1 MKGNLFALATAV
13 AWASAVVLFRKS
25 GEHLSPFRLNA
36 LKSVLSLLLVLATL
50 KVAGVPVF
58 PTAPFSHLALLLASG
73 LVGIAVAD
81 TLFFQSLALLGAA
94 RSAIVSC
101 LYAPFIVAASMLFLG
116 ERPAARVLWGGLFV
130 VSAVFLTQVP
140 EIRLEL
146 PATVLRR
153 GVLLGAASMAST
165 AVAIVAVKPLLP
177 NYPVLWATG
186 VRLLGGVLGLALPP
200 LLHAPS
206 RSVLGAFV
214 PQRAWWLAIPA
225 AVLGTYLALLLWV
238 AGFKY
243 GAASSAAIL
252 NQTSTLFTVMLSAL
266 FLRERFTKWHGIA
279 TGLAFVGAAFVAL

>member
-81 TLFFQSLALLGAA
+81 TLFFESLALLGAA

-116 ERPAARVLWGGLFV
+116 ERPAARVLGGGLFV

-146 PATVLRR
+146 PAAALRR

-177 NYPVLWATG
+177 QYPVLWATG

-243 GAASSAAIL
+243 GAASSTAIL

-279 TGLAFVGAAFVAL
+279 TGLAFVGAALVAL